1 VIRRLPAADV
11 TRPNEVESIFVLMP
25 KAWLGVTL
33 GRESTGFM
41 KSHAWIFIAGARV
54 LFVSLYAFVLWRNR
68 GRVE

>member
-1 VIRRLPAADV
+1 
-11 TRPNEVESIFVLMP
+11 MP